1 VIKANQILAQTFHTL
16 RASFSPLRV
25 LNLRIYWSG
34 QAVSLL
40 GTWMQV
46 TAQSWIVWELSK
58 SKEALGIVSMLGSL
72 PMLLFGLWAGVWVDR
87 LDRRKI
93 LVASQSAAMLLAFV
107 LAALVFTNT
116 VQLWHVYVL
125 SFLLGCVTA
134 IDFPAQ
140 QTFIGDLAGMAEV
153 RKAIVVN
160 AMILQVGRM
169 VGPALAGLVMSAV
182 GAAMAF
188 FLNGLSFIAVIISL
202 LFVRS
207 HRTSGT
213 HSGSSVRAVLDG
225 LGFIRSQPRIQDI
238 IFCSVLVAFFGISLL
253 NFFSSVAD
261 EVLHGDEQTLGLLLA
276 SSGAGALI
284 STLIVT
290 PLLQTRRRLG
300 RVLALCVMWAG
311 VWWILASFSRSLPVT
326 MLCVF
331 TGALATPTV
340 LTTANGLI
348 QTMAPPQMRGRVLS
362 AFILV
367 SFGIQPISSLI
378 IGTMAERF
386 GTPYAILFDGA
397 TMIVLAA
404 AILIFRR
411 GFASWIPYPTGEP
424 HPIESAHGSH

>member
-1 VIKANQILAQTFHTL
+1 M
-16 RASFSPLRV
+16 RASLRRV
-25 LNLRIYWSG
+25 R
-34 QAVSLL
+34 
-40 GTWMQV
+40 
-46 TAQSWIVWELSK
+46 K

-140 QTFIGDLAGMAEV
+140 QTFIGDLAGMSEV

-213 HSGSSVRAVLDG
+213 HSGSSIRAVLDG

-238 IFCSVLVAFFGISLL
+238 ITLSVLVAFFGISLL
-253 NFFSSVAD
+253 NFFPALAD
-261 EVLHGDEQTLGLLLA
+261 EVLHGDAQTLGLLLA
-276 SSGAGALI
+276 SSGAGALV

-300 RVLALCVMWAG
+300 SVLAVCVMWSG
-311 VWWILASFSRSLPVT
+311 LWWMLGSFSRAVPLT
-326 MLCVF
+326 MACVF
-331 TGALATPTV
+331 TGALTTPTV
-340 LTTANGLI
+340 FTTSNGLL
-348 QTMAPPQMRGRVLS
+348 QTMAPPQMRGRLLS

-367 SFGIQPISSLI
+367 SFGIQPISAVLI
-378 IGTMAERF
+378 GFMADHF
-386 GTPYAILFDGA
+386 GTPTAILFNGA
-397 TMIVLAA
+397 AMIALAA
-404 AILIFRR
+404 ALLIFRR
-411 GFASWIPYPTGEP
+411 GLAGWVPNLVTAPTSGEP
-424 HPIESAHGSH
+424 AAHGSH